1 MALLLLIIFIAV
13 PVIEIGLFIQV
24 GGAIGVLAT
33 LAVVVVTAVIGTYLL
48 RLQGLNI
55 VMKVQS
61 QLQNGQMPV
70 QDLIHGAFIVV
81 AGLLLLTP
89 GFFTDFIGFSL
100 FIPQV
105 RLLFAHFIGRQFKQA
120 RTHKAG
126 ASFEFHSQH
135 TQEFNRANVDDIE
148 GEFSVVEEIIEID
161 AEQTEPKD
169 KNQPTS

>member
-1 MALLLLIIFIAV
+1 MALLLLFIFIAV

-24 GGAIGVLAT
+24 GGAIGLLAT

-61 QLQNGQMPV
+61 QLQSGQMPV

-89 GFFTDFIGFSL
+89 GLFTDFIGFSL

-105 RLLFAHFIGRQFKQA
+105 RLALGQFIGQQFKRA

-126 ASFEFHSQH
+126 ASFEFHSQ
-135 TQEFNRANVDDIE
+135 QNYEFNRTNEDDIE
-148 GEFSVVEEIIEID
+148 GEFSVVEDIIEID
-161 AEQTEPKD
+161 VKQSEPKD
-169 KNQPTS
+169 KKPPTS